1 MKITKTQLKKLIKEE
16 LGDSIQDLG
25 DRDDAFAAKVSEMV
39 DTATLAQEYFNEARD
54 SLESP
59 DERDPDVSRV
69 IEEVDNIALALES
82 FLSGLSD
89 TKYFPHR
96 E

>member
-25 DRDDAFAAKVSEMV
+25 GRDDAFAAKVSEMI
-39 DTATLAQEYFNEARD
+39 DTATLAQEYFSEARA
-54 SLESP
+54 SLEGP

-69 IEEVDNIALALES
+69 FEEVDNIALALES
-82 FLSGLSD
+82 FLLGLSD
-89 TKYFPHR
+89 TKYKKL
-96 E
+96 